1 MEDLGYEDGGGN
13 TSRFFKSIIYTAKA
27 SKSER
32 NRGCEGLPTKEKRY
46 MATANGTGKTS
57 KGMDRFTTEPVS
69 NNHPTVKPIAL
80 MEYLINMVTREG
92 QIVLDP
98 FAGSGSTL
106 IAAKKLGRK
115 YIGIELE
122 PEYVKIAEARLN
134 SVQERLI

>member
-1 MEDLGYEDGGGN
+1 MDELEAKPMYKGDGSAHSLEIFGSTDGG
-13 TSRFFKSIIYTAKA
+13 R
-27 SKSER
+27 E
-32 NRGCEGLPTKEKRY
+32 
-46 MATANGTGKTS
+46 
-57 KGMDRFTTEPVS
+57 DRK

-122 PEYVKIAEARLN
+122 PEYVKIAEARLKGVTP
-134 SVQERLI
+134 SMFT